1 MGGGSGTSPR
11 SQLAS
16 TRIKDSNPDPSDSRA
31 GPFNRRTPLPFIH
44 ISTQEIF
51 TYRLIG
57 SLCALMLPRW
67 SPCMSVC
74 FSQTATLLKN
84 ILIVLCNNL
93 SSGDGDLQT
102 ANCLGG
108 GRELG
113 PFRYLFSRSGSSYMP
128 PRLLQGHVGER
139 PLRPIMG
146 DDLGPWV
153 PRGLA
158 AGLFRSP
165 PPTPEPAGRPAT
177 VCQD

>member
-1 MGGGSGTSPR
+1 
-11 SQLAS
+11 
-16 TRIKDSNPDPSDSRA
+16 
-31 GPFNRRTPLPFIH
+31 
-44 ISTQEIF
+44 
-51 TYRLIG
+51 
-57 SLCALMLPRW
+57 MLPRW

-128 PRLLQGHVGER
+128 PRSPCVFPCCRGMWGKGHSARSWGMTWVLGPPGVWLPGSFPPLPQPRSQLADRRQYVRIDACQVFSCYDSRQLCFISQGINNK
-139 PLRPIMG
+139 LRP
-146 DDLGPWV
+146 
-153 PRGLA
+153 RGEKYSENF
-158 AGLFRSP
+158 G
-165 PPTPEPAGRPAT
+165 
-177 VCQD
+177 